1 MVNNFLVTC
10 KLQLRVS
17 FILFFEKIIV
27 RVSMNFKFSI
37 FKYVKSNSLGIEID
51 LQLKPRS
58 DTKLLKY
65 LLKHLLNT
73 SKELKLTSNFF
84 WFQNSVSW
92 VIWVNFELCIFWLL
106 MIHSLPVKF
115 FFLLWV
121 PILLDPV
128 NHY

>member
-84 WFQNSVSW
+84 WFQNSVS
-92 VIWVNFELCIFWLL
+92 
-106 MIHSLPVKF
+106 
-115 FFLLWV
+115 
-121 PILLDPV
+121 
-128 NHY
+128 